1 MSHVDKGMVKATGE
15 YKVLL
20 QEFALLVG
28 GMRSAGV
35 KDEDIK
41 EAFKVGFMSEEE
53 LDNAIKEQKE
63 KLDERFKSVDKA
75 IDELAEKIVEE
86 ILSDG
91 REEP

>member
-1 MSHVDKGMVKATGE
+1 MIHVDKGMVKATGE

-20 QEFALLVG
+20 QEFMLLVG

-53 LDNAIKEQKE
+53 LENAIKEMQEEVKM
-63 KLDERFKSVDKA
+63 KLKTFFDEFFP
-75 IDELAEKIVEE
+75 
-86 ILSDG
+86 DG